1 MNIILT
7 LTLENYLGYTNV
19 CDVISL
25 LHFSYYFLFFFFCL
39 SLTLECYN
47 VFFELTNVTLKVFQV
62 WRDSHTF
69 YIKFVC

>member
-25 LHFSYYFLFFFFCL
+25 LHFSYYFFFFLLITDSGMLQCL
-39 SLTLECYN
+39 FRITKRYVGSFSSLT
-47 VFFELTNVTLKVFQV
+47 
-62 WRDSHTF
+62 
-69 YIKFVC
+69 

>member
-25 LHFSYYFLFFFFCL
+25 LHFSYYFLFFFFLLITDSGMLQCL
-39 SLTLECYN
+39 FRINKRYVGSFSSLA
-47 VFFELTNVTLKVFQV
+47 
-62 WRDSHTF
+62 
-69 YIKFVC
+69 

>member
-25 LHFSYYFLFFFFCL
+25 LHFSYYFLFFFFA
-39 SLTLECYN
+39 Y
-47 VFFELTNVTLKVFQV
+47 
-62 WRDSHTF
+62 H
-69 YIKFVC
+69 